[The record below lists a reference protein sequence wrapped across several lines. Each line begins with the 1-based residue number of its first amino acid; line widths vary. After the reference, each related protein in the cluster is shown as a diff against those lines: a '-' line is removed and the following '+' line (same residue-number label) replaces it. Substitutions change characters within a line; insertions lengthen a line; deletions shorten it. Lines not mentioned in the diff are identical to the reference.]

1 MKFMPKI
8 LIKAENLY
16 KSFGSTPVVSNM
28 SFEVYEG
35 EFLTMLGPSGCG
47 KTTTLRMIAGFV
59 NPDRGVLELDGQDIT
74 GVPANRRAVNTVFQN
89 YVLFPN
95 LSVRENIGYG
105 LMVRKTEKKEM
116 KKRVDEML
124 ELFKLELF
132 ADRKPSQLS
141 GGQQQRVAIA
151 RSLIN
156 RPRVLLLD
164 EPLAALDLQL
174 RKHMQF
180 ELKEL
185 QRQFGTTYIYVTHNQ
200 EEALTMSD
208 RIIVMNEGTIEQT
221 GTPQEVYNSPRTVFT
236 AKFLGESNILPAAA
250 SGISIPD
257 DQKNNCMV
265 SIRPEFFHI
274 TSDGR
279 ADLPLSG
286 EITEV
291 TFLGNIYRIGVRLST
306 GQTIYVLEQKKN
318 LTEHM
323 HVSVSYDREKL
334 TFVSQ

>member
-1 MKFMPKI
+1 MPKI

>member
-1 MKFMPKI
+1 MPKI
-8 LIKAENLY
+8 LIEAENLC
-16 KSFGSTPVVSNM
+16 KRFGSTSVVSNM

-59 NPDRGVLELDGQDIT
+59 NPDSGLLELDGQDIT
-74 GVPANRRAVNTVFQN
+74 CVPAGRRAVNTVFQN

-105 LMVRKTEKKEM
+105 LMVRRTAKKEM

-185 QRQFGTTYIYVTHNQ
+185 QRQFGTTYVYVTHNQ

-208 RIIVMNEGTIEQT
+208 RIIVMNEGTVEQS
-221 GTPQEVYNSPRTVFT
+221 GTPQDVYNSPRTVFT
-236 AKFLGESNILPAAA
+236 AKFLGESNILPAAS
-250 SGISIPD
+250 SGIPVPD
-257 DQKNNCMV
+257 DRKNAGFV

-274 TSDGR
+274 TSGGR

-306 GQTIYVLEQKKN
+306 GQTIHVLEQKRKFA
-318 LTEHM
+318 EHM
-323 HVSVSYDREKL
+323 HVSVTYDKEKL